1 MPISRMN
8 QAVPKQHWG
17 DSEHL
22 AIIEPRDIAVERQRF
37 TAVAVR

>member
-8 QAVPKQHWG
+8 QAVPKHHGG

-22 AIIEPRDIAVERQRF
+22 AIIEPLDMAVEIHRF